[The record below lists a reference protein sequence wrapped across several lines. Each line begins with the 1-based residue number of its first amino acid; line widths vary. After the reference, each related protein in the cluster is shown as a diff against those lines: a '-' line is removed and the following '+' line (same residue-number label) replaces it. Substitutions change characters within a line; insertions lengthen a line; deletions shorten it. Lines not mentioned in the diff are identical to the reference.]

1 VAESGKSGV
10 PVAPP
15 PPDVDP
21 GVPIDALRARSA
33 DRFDPVGFRFI
44 EALARRATAHRD
56 DARRMLDRRLAKA
69 LIEFGERFDRAEREA
84 RDALASG
91 TARFPEAADALRQ
104 HCDAGDFGGLHR
116 LLAKLEASQGG
127 GGPLAE
133 LLAHI
138 GRDTPEAPTGGPAH
152 ADGAVIE
159 PQGELKSLRYFR
171 STWSRLSV
179 DRQLSHAFAQA
190 PENAGPLNSHF
201 LVLQSLG
208 LMRDISPEYLEQ
220 FMSYVDALLWLDQA
234 ADSGRSPAQKNAAR
248 GHGGR
253 KRKSG
258 RGNAG

>member
-1 VAESGKSGV
+1 M
-10 PVAPP
+10 APP

-21 GVPIDALRARSA
+21 GVLIDALRARSA

-56 DARRMLDRRLAKA
+56 DARRLLDRRLAKA
-69 LIEFGERFDRAEREA
+69 LADFGERFDRAEREA
-84 RDALASG
+84 TVTLARS
-91 TARFPEAADALRQ
+91 TARFPEAADALRR
-104 HCDAGDFGGLHR
+104 HRDAGDFGGLHR
-116 LLAKLEASQGG
+116 LLAKLEAQGG

-133 LLAHI
+133 LLAHV
-138 GRDTPEAPTGGPAH
+138 GRHTPDAPTGGPAH
-152 ADGAVIE
+152 ADGAGIP
-159 PQGELKSLRYFR
+159 PQGELKSLSYFR

-179 DRQLSHAFAQA
+179 DRKLSHAFAQA

-208 LMRDISPEYLEQ
+208 LMRDISPAYLEQ